1 MEIEIREVD
10 MDEANETVTL
20 HFETE
25 KGHRFNKV
33 IKIDEDTDTK
43 AKLKKHI
50 VGMADDIAAEYFYG
64 EVTFEFQTNAYFYE
78 PPEGEEAGET
88 GEGTT
93 YTEEEL
99 DDMSK
104 NELLDAANKAGS
116 YTEDMEK
123 SKYTK
128 AMIIDAILEGQE
140 EPEE

>member
-10 MDEANETVTL
+10 MDEANEAVTL

-33 IKIDEDTDTK
+33 IKIDEETDTK
-43 AKLKKHI
+43 KKLRKHI
-50 VGMADDIAAEYFYG
+50 ESMAEGIATEYSYD

-78 PPEGEEAGET
+78 SPEGEET
-88 GEGTT
+88 DQKTT

-99 DDMSK
+99 GDMSK
-104 NELLDAANKAGS
+104 NDLLNAANKAGA

-128 AMIIDAILEGQE
+128 ALIIDAILEGQE
-140 EPEE
+140 PEG